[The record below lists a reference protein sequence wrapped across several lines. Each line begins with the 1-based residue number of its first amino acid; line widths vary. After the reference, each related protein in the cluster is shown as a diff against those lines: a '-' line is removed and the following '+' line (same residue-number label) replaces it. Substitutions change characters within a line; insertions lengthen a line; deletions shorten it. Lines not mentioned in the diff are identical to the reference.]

1 MDKTILADIYRY
13 WFGELDPVSGMPGKD
28 RADMWFKQSDAV
40 DAHIRENFAQYLE
53 PAKTAEWNLAA
64 LSREEQVALLV
75 LLDQFPRNLFRQSA
89 EAFAYD
95 AKAREIAR
103 ALIGGWRTF
112 RIFEQGFV
120 MLPFEHSEDIVDQDY
135 SVMLFAERAVE
146 APEAIKDGPRGGIDF
161 ATKHRD
167 IIRKFGRFPH
177 RNAILGRESTPEE
190 VEFLKAG
197 RGF

>member
-53 PAKTAEWNLAA
+53 RAKAADWNLAA

-75 LLDQFPRNLFRQSA
+75 LLDQFPRNIFRQSA

-103 ALIGGWRTF
+103 ALVGDWRRF
-112 RIFEQGFV
+112 RIFEQSFV
-120 MLPFEHSEDIVDQDY
+120 ILPFEHSEDAGDQDY
-135 SVMLFAERAVE
+135 SVMLFAEHTV
-146 APEAIKDGPRGGIDF
+146 DGPESGKAGLRASLDF

-177 RNAILGRESTPEE
+177 RNVMLGRESTPEE